1 MNEDNFPIL
10 EPSEDEPR
18 HYYLQCDDD
27 GYLLTVGY
35 QPESTGAGPYLDS
48 LEDFD
53 FEGERLHAYRLSGRD
68 LIFDPERFAAL
79 EAARA
84 GDAAAER
91 IMELT
96 AQLRRSDSVVL
107 EALEELFGA
116 ATLTAL
122 LAGLVR
128 AAGSIR
134 ETLAE
139 RTVIRSQIAELNN
152 TLGVRQT

>member
-1 MNEDNFPIL
+1 MNEDISPMPAPTR
-10 EPSEDEPR
+10 EEPR
-18 HYYLQCDDD
+18 HFYLYTDDD
-27 GYLLTVGY
+27 GYLTTVGY
-35 QPESTGAGPYLDS
+35 QPESIGAGPYLDS
-48 LEDFD
+48 IEDFD
-53 FEGERLHAYRLSGRD
+53 FDGERLHAYRLSGED
-68 LIFDPERFAAL
+68 LTFDPERFAAL

-116 ATLTAL
+116 ATLTAF

>member
-1 MNEDNFPIL
+1 MDENIYPVPEPL
-10 EPSEDEPR
+10 EEEPR
-18 HYYLQCDDD
+18 HYYLYTDDD
-27 GYLLTVGY
+27 GYLTTVGY
-35 QPESTGAGPYLDS
+35 QAESIGCGPYMDS
-48 LEDFD
+48 IDDYDFD
-53 FEGERLHAYRLSGRD
+53 GERLHAYRWDGEK
-68 LIFDPERFAAL
+68 LIFDAERFAEL

-84 GDAAAER
+84 KEAAAET

-107 EALEELFGA
+107 EALEGLFGA
-116 ATLTAL
+116 TTLTGL
-122 LAGLVR
+122 LAGLVN

-139 RTVIRSQIAELNN
+139 RTVIRSKIAELNN